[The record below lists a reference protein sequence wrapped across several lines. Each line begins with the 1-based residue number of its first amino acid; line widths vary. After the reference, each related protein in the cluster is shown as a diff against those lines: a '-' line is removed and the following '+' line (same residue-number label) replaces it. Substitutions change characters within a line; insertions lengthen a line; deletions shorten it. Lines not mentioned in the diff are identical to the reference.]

1 MEGMQALLLDEQP
14 AQITALLNALTNS
27 VNNINATLA
36 NHTQQLNALTNTV
49 NNINATLANH
59 TQQLD
64 HINATQANH
73 TQQLNQLNNG
83 MQGVN
88 QRLAELSGQQ
98 ADATRRITL
107 AVNTNTIS
115 RSVDAAFVA
124 FPFAN
129 NVIHPGFPRTVREL
143 DHMTGPQMT
152 ALLNANGINEIPN
165 ELEARRARVE
175 TLITTAL

>member
-1 MEGMQALLLDEQP
+1 MEGMQAPLLDEQL
-14 AQITALLNALTNS
+14 AQITNQLNDLTNS

-36 NHTQQLNALTNTV
+36 NHTQQLGH
-49 NNINATLANH
+49 INATLANH

-129 NVIHPGFPRTVREL
+129 NVIHPGFPRTVRDL